1 MRRRNAVQIL
11 IETKVGSRLVIQ
23 SLEKEE
29 GRDRQPRVSEYNVN
43 RTH

>member
-43 RTH
+43 WTH

>member
-1 MRRRNAVQIL
+1 MRRRNAVQLL